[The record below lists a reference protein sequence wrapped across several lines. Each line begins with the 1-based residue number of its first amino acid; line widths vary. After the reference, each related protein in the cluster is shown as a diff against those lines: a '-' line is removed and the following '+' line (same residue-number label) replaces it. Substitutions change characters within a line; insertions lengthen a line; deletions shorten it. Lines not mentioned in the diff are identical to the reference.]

1 MFARLFGMRR
11 SRRTTTAFPRC
22 FASPRQRAPHRQRR
36 ASTPFVLRLI
46 SQSEQHHA
54 DARIVVVHALVPVPA
69 AALMLATRA
78 GTGRPQIHTRLRCRT
93 HIRLNVTSARANE
106 QQNRA
111 WTLDEGF
118 TPAIVSRPA
127 RAADDAAPNCPY
139 RHCRPLSDLPPSGS
153 QQVSALFGKDPR
165 RSWSTRTAPLRR
177 PRRALERVGAS
188 PGSFTGGE
196 DGLILLS
203 EAATVLATSSARY
216 QYAQTL
222 TDLGAALRRANQRTA
237 ARGPLLAIDQEFTRR
252 SRVAPLV
259 SPPVQVDRSPADLVA
274 AIRVI
279 QLL

>member
-1 MFARLFGMRR
+1 MLTQILKLADELERVERRADDAVRRLRTRHEVAPVIDGRGACHSLGDARYPPSPGAGSSR
-11 SRRTTTAFPRC
+11 SRRPQPATWRR
-22 FASPRQRAPHRQRR
+22 SSRRR
-36 ASTPFVLRLI
+36 ATFGG
-46 SQSEQHHA
+46 
-54 DARIVVVHALVPVPA
+54 PA
-69 AALMLATRA
+69 A
-78 GTGRPQIHTRLRCRT
+78 
-93 HIRLNVTSARANE
+93 SAP
-106 QQNRA
+106 
-111 WTLDEGF
+111 
-118 TPAIVSRPA
+118 PA
-127 RAADDAAPNCPY
+127 C
-139 RHCRPLSDLPPSGS
+139 
-153 QQVSALFGKDPR
+153 
-165 RSWSTRTAPLRR
+165 
-177 PRRALERVGAS
+177 LERVGAS

-259 SPPVQVDRSPADLVA
+259 SPPVQVGRSPADLVA